1 MNEGLARAV
10 RSLQGAGHA
19 VTLIQTIP
27 QFVSHEHPMQHG
39 QCRGWE
45 VLAQVCERPFGS
57 MSLGDADALQHA
69 SRQGLAAVAANTRR
83 DAGGLARRLLRRRQL
98 HHARSARGEDLY
110 MPDGYHLNRAGSA
123 PAGEFAALLGDSAG
137 RASRVA
143 LQRGQ

>member
-1 MNEGLARAV
+1 
-10 RSLQGAGHA
+10 

-45 VLAQVCERPFGS
+45 VLAHACERPFGS
-57 MSLGDADALQHA
+57 MSLSDADALQHA
-69 SRQGLAAVAANTRR
+69 SRQGLAGVAANTGATLADLRG
-83 DAGGLARRLLRRRQL
+83 AFCTGGTCTT
-98 HHARSARGEDLY
+98 RSARGDDLY

-123 PAGEFAALLGDSAG
+123 RLAGEFAALLDSTGHTA
-137 RASRVA
+137 RSSHANRVA